1 MIQIQKP
8 VGTKDATLGTVSIP
22 QFEAVDEA
30 LELYGL
36 QIVLHLLNK
45 ATSTELE
52 RVARDNFK
60 KLDSTPESVQAI
72 VDAYR
77 SGMRITKPSLK
88 NFTMLAQEFVEA
100 GDVASLQ
107 TAYKLLQDE
116 DVESAFAYLND
127 LKLNGAL
134 R

>member
-8 VGTKDATLGTVSIP
+8 VGTKDATLGTVAIP

-30 LELYGL
+30 LELYDL

-77 SGMRITKPSLK
+77 PGMRITKPSLK

-107 TAYKLLQDE
+107 TAYKLNQDE
-116 DVESAFAYLND
+116 DVEAAFNYLND

>member
-1 MIQIQKP
+1 MLQITKS
-8 VGTKDATLGTVSIP
+8 VGTNKETLGSIVIP
-22 QFEAVDEA
+22 QFEEVDEA
-30 LELYGL
+30 VELYGK

-60 KLDSTPESVQAI
+60 KADSTPEGVQAI

-77 SGMRITKPSLK
+77 PGMRITKPSLK

-107 TAYKLLQDE
+107 VAYKLLQDE